1 MLQEALEK
9 SIKHGD
15 GRAAARLARE
25 LRRVIRD
32 LLA

>member
-15 GRAAARLARE
+15 GRAARLARE